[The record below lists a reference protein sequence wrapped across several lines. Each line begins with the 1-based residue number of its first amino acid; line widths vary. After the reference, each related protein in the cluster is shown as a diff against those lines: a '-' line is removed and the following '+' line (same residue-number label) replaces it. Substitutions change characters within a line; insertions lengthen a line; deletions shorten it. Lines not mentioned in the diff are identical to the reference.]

1 MFQMDD
7 DLQKEIELRDYSL
20 NFAKRVSWDS
30 FMYLGKKKI
39 PSNGHVCGKT
49 TDEVRYDIHVQAKIP
64 QKTLTQFQK
73 F

>member
-1 MFQMDD
+1 MYVYTRDKKKMFQMDD

-20 NFAKRVSWDS
+20 NFAQKV
-30 FMYLGKKKI
+30 I